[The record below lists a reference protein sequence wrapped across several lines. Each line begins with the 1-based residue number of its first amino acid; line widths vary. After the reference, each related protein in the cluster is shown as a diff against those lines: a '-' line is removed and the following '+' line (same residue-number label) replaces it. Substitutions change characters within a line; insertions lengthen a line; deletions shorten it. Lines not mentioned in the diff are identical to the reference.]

1 MHPALL
7 APIVTDHDTALRRQ
21 AADEQLLA
29 ATTNARARSP
39 RRHPLGGWHLQSPL
53 TRRAVAAPC
62 P

>member
-7 APIVTDHDTALRRQ
+7 AQVVADHNSALVRQ
-21 AADEQLLA
+21 AAAERLLA
-29 ATTNARARSP
+29 ATTGGRSRPP